1 VRGHGGSGAGRVS
14 EVAADKG
21 VGCSVPGQSG
31 PGFSVGGES
40 PGAGYEDP
48 APGLTEVLLRSA
60 RLEWPTQK
68 PLDPAGS
75 VPLPDKRAVLVS
87 RKVQHTA
94 ELGWSFAMGV
104 ARSPRVGADERRGCI
119 AACGVFAKSNFRAP
133 ECPRSVKDEKAG
145 HKGRPSC
152 SGGTSSDPHG
162 WPPSAPTRASAGSS
176 TAEPA
181 GIGASGL

>member
-1 VRGHGGSGAGRVS
+1 MRRGKASVVQFPGNPVLGLSLGS
-14 EVAADKG
+14 
-21 VGCSVPGQSG
+21 
-31 PGFSVGGES
+31 ES

-104 ARSPRVGADERRGCI
+104 ALPPRVGAAERRRGCI
-119 AACGVFAKSNFRAP
+119 ATRVAFAKSSFPRAKVSA
-133 ECPRSVKDEKAG
+133 RGVKDERAG
-145 HKGRPSC
+145 HKGRPSRL
-152 SGGTSSDPHG
+152 GGTLSDRYG
-162 WPPSAPTRASAGSS
+162 WPTSAATRASAGSNTS
-176 TAEPA
+176 VPA
-181 GIGASGL
+181 GILFSGL